1 MATCLAAIDVGETA
15 PRVIER
21 AAVRQLL
28 DLLTERAPGR
38 SVEVRVPPHAAVQV
52 VGGSR
57 HRRGT
62 PPATVECD
70 ARTWIE
76 LATGRLTWSG
86 AMNAGRVIASGVN
99 SDLGPYLP
107 VDPRPPI
114 SGGRTLAG

>member
-1 MATCLAAIDVGETA
+1 MAGCLAAFDAGQVPA
-15 PRVIER
+15 RASER

-28 DLLTERAPGR
+28 DLLARRVPGR
-38 SVEVRVPPHAAVQV
+38 SVEVRVPPYAAVQV
-52 VGGSR
+52 VGGPR

-86 AMNAGRVIASGVN
+86 ALGAGRVVASGVN

-107 VDPRPPI
+107 LDPRPPI
-114 SGGRTLAG
+114 SGGRTLVG